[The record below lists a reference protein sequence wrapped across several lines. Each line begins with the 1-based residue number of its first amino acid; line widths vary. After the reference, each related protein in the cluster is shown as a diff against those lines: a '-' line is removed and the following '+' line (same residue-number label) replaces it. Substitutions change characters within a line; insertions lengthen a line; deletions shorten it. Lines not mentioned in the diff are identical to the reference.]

1 MKKIIYK
8 IFIICVFL
16 LTVMNLIKIGENIS
30 KAATYT
36 FNLTGPT
43 TANVGD
49 TLTFTITGN
58 GLTGNVKLSGSN
70 VNLSDSQIWV
80 EKNSVTFTAKIT
92 TFPATVTATPVEL
105 TDNDYNIVSI
115 PPKTITIS
123 EKKTEVPPTSNN
135 NQNSNQG
142 QTENNNQNS
151 NQGQTGNNGQNS
163 NQSQTGNNNQRQS
176 SNVGQGSNQGNN
188 NSNNSSGKTNNQGSL
203 SQSNLNE
210 QGNIKSSNNY
220 LKNLEVNIGTLTP
233 EFYRET
239 YEYTIDNIIEN
250 EIQITAEAEDE
261 KAIVNGIGTIALVGG
276 ENRINIEV
284 IAENE
289 QARTYTI
296 IVNKLEEIIE
306 SDLRLSN
313 LEIQTINEDNMFEN
327 LDIGFDKDKLEYE
340 VTVEDNITDLSL
352 QPTIDKE
359 GVIVETKGDKNLK
372 EGLNVVTIT
381 LTNQNSDNNMMN
393 IDNNSNN
400 EINQE
405 NDSNLI
411 NDVNITSDSF
421 YENGSVKEQTVYIIN
436 VNRKAKPITEISS
449 NGVENNKFVAG
460 IILITLIVV
469 LFVATIIAHKKR
481 NKVKLKTKK
490 YKRAK

>member
-8 IFIICVFL
+8 TFVILIFL
-16 LTVMNLIKIGENIS
+16 LMVMNLLKISENVS
-30 KAATYT
+30 KAANYS
-36 FNLTGPT
+36 FNFTGPT
-43 TANVGD
+43 TASAGD

-58 GLTGNVKLSGSN
+58 GLTGNVKLSGNN
-70 VNLSDSQIWV
+70 VNLSDSQKWI

-92 TFPATVTATPVEL
+92 KFPATVTAIPVEL

-115 PPKTITIS
+115 PSKTITIT
-123 EKKTEVPPTSNN
+123 EKKTEVPPTNNNNQDSKPDQSESN

-142 QTENNNQNS
+142 QSGSNSQNS
-151 NQGQTGNNGQNS
+151 NQGQ
-163 NQSQTGNNNQRQS
+163 S
-176 SNVGQGSNQGNN
+176 SNVGQSSNQGNN
-188 NSNNSSGKTNNQGSL
+188 NSSNSSSGKVNNQGNS

-220 LKNLEVNIGTLTP
+220 LKSLEVNIGTLDP
-233 EFYRET
+233 EFYREN
-239 YEYTIDNIIEN
+239 YEYIIDNIIED
-250 EIQITAEAEDE
+250 EIQVVAEAEDE
-261 KAIVNGIGTIALVGG
+261 KAIVNGTGTIALVGG
-276 ENRINIEV
+276 ENRVNIEV

-313 LEIQTINEDNMFEN
+313 LEIQTINEENKFEN
-327 LDIGFDKDKLEYE
+327 LDIGFDKNTLEYE
-340 VTVEDNITDLSL
+340 VSVEDNVTDLSI

-381 LTNQNSDNNMMN
+381 LSKQNNDNNMIN
-393 IDNNSNN
+393 IDDDLNN
-400 EINQE
+400 EINQD
-405 NDSNLI
+405 NDLNVNMI
-411 NDVNITSDSF
+411 NDNF
-421 YENGSVKEQTVYIIN
+421 NGNDNVKEQTTYVIN

-449 NGVENNKFVAG
+449 KGVENNKFVAG
-460 IILITLIVV
+460 IIFVTLVVV
-469 LFVATIIAHKKR
+469 LLIATFVAHKKR
-481 NKVKLKTKK
+481 NKVNVKTKK

>member
-8 IFIICVFL
+8 ILIICIFL

-30 KAATYT
+30 KAATYN
-36 FNLTGPT
+36 FNFTGPT
-43 TANVGD
+43 TASAGD

-92 TFPATVTATPVEL
+92 KFPATVIATPVEL

-123 EKKTEVPPTSNN
+123 EKKTETPPTSNN

-142 QTENNNQNS
+142 S
-151 NQGQTGNNGQNS
+151 
-163 NQSQTGNNNQRQS
+163 TGNNNQSSNQGQSGSNNQDQSGNSNQGHS
-176 SNVGQGSNQGNN
+176 SNVEQNSNQENN
-188 NSNNSSGKTNNQGSL
+188 NSNNSSGKVNSQGN
-203 SQSNLNE
+203 SNEGHLNE

-220 LKNLEVNIGTLTP
+220 LKSLEVNIGTLSP

-239 YEYTIDNIIEN
+239 YEYTIDNIIED
-250 EIQITAEAEDE
+250 EIQVTAEAEDE
-261 KAIVNGIGTIALVGG
+261 KAIVNGIGTIALIGG

-296 IVNKLEEIIE
+296 IVNKLEEIID
-306 SDLRLSN
+306 SDLRLTN
-313 LEIQTINEDNMFEN
+313 LEIQTINEENQFEKV
-327 LDIGFDKDKLEYE
+327 DIGFDKNILEYE
-340 VTVEDNITDLSL
+340 ITVEDNVTDLSV
-352 QPTIDKE
+352 QPTVDKE

-381 LTNQNSDNNMMN
+381 LNNQNNENNMIN
-393 IDNNSNN
+393 IDNNNIN
-400 EINQE
+400 ENNQE
-405 NDSNLI
+405 DNN
-411 NDVNITSDSF
+411 NVNI
-421 YENGSVKEQTVYIIN
+421 NGNVKEQTTYVIK
-436 VNRKAKPITEISS
+436 VNRKAKLITEISS

-460 IILITLIVV
+460 IILVTLIVG
-469 LFVATIIAHKKR
+469 LFIATFVAHKKR
-481 NKVKLKTKK
+481 NKVKVKTKK